1 MIVLR
6 CHSASHERIGLVL
19 SLSRWLFF
27 EPSDAMS
34 AVMFFSTGHVFVLAV
49 AGGISALKYI
59 CLPIAPRSLMS
70 LAPKVPRLDRELQLG
85 AQLLRGLH
93 HLHGL
98 VVAERHD
105 HALRPAVLAASTNCW
120 KSVVP
125 AGTLETPMISAP

>member
-49 AGGISALKYI
+49 VQA
-59 CLPIAPRSLMS
+59 RSTRFWT
-70 LAPKVPRLDRELQLG
+70 PT
-85 AQLLRGLH
+85 
-93 HLHGL
+93 
-98 VVAERHD
+98 
-105 HALRPAVLAASTNCW
+105 HAL
-120 KSVVP
+120 
-125 AGTLETPMISAP
+125 AGTPDDWRCAT